1 MHPLLKKQD
10 ELFREATE
18 LLNELIVP
26 ALKEFGEITI
36 GGSYAYHLLSYPDI
50 DVDIVSDGASDE
62 TYEKLCAKLVS
73 LENVSAFKSTNR
85 TDHLITDIRPKG
97 YWLSPKIQYGE
108 NLWSL
113 DIWLQKPEWYT
124 GNTNV
129 YEDALLPL
137 DDEKRITILTLKEE
151 LREKNLYGIGKE
163 FQSVDVY
170 DAILNGNTQTIESLR
185 EYKIRKNNHA

>member
-18 LLNELIVP
+18 LLNKIIVP

-50 DVDIVSDGASDE
+50 DVDIVSDEASDE

-85 TDHLITDIRPKG
+85 TDRLITDIRPKG
-97 YWLSPKIQYGE
+97 YWLSPKIQYGG

-113 DIWLQKPEWYT
+113 DIWLQKPAWYT

-129 YEDALLPL
+129 YEDALLSL
-137 DDEKRITILTLKEE
+137 SDEKRITILTLKEE
-151 LREKNLYGIGKE
+151 LQKNNLYGFGKE
-163 FQSVDVY
+163 FRGFDVY
-170 DAILNGNTQTIESLR
+170 DAVLNSGAHTIEMLRAYKHSLS
-185 EYKIRKNNHA
+185 Y